1 MLPLLFF
8 LFIFFLL
15 PQKVWW
21 TQTFLARTHI
31 PKPTMDENLQEDAL
45 LSLSECAPLN
55 LPSP

>member
-8 LFIFFLL
+8 VHLL
-15 PQKVWW
+15 SAPSKGM
-21 TQTFLARTHI
+21 AGI
-31 PKPTMDENLQEDAL
+31 SKPTRDENLQEDAL